1 MDKILYR
8 ILFMAL
14 TCLLAAC
21 LQQAAYS
28 QEEQEKEAAIKQS
41 VIDFAKKAL
50 EGYVNNALNEENVAR
65 FGFKNLEEAR
75 TATLGKPRRVLII
88 GLRDLKQYKPGTPVK
103 RLLLDV
109 KIYWFP
115 VMVGREVRTKLEI
128 IEKEDK
134 LVAGEF
140 GKVNMVREV
149 VSAEAQMPKLLE
161 AKGIEEQVAP
171 SILKIPA
178 LQAMFLYIEYKE
190 QEFLV
195 PAMAQPQRHNLAKA
209 NFYTADEVLSELSKV
224 AQEIDEKKIR

>member
-8 ILFMAL
+8 ILFMVLA
-14 TCLLAAC
+14 CLLVAC
-21 LQQAAYS
+21 SQQAAYS

-50 EGYVNNALNEENVAR
+50 EGYVNNALTEENVAR

-88 GLRDLKQYKPGTPVK
+88 GLRNLKQYKAGTGAK
-103 RLLLDV
+103 SLLLDV

-115 VMVGREVRTKLEI
+115 VMVGRETRTKLEI

-161 AKGIEEQVAP
+161 AKGIEEQLAP

-178 LQAMFLYIEYKE
+178 LQAMFLYIEYKQ

-195 PAMAQPQRHNLAKA
+195 PAMAQPQRYKLAKA
-209 NFYTADEVLSELSKV
+209 NLYAADEVLSELSKV

>member
-1 MDKILYR
+1 MDKMLYR

-14 TCLLAAC
+14 TCLLFAC

-28 QEEQEKEAAIKQS
+28 QEEQEEAAIKQS

-50 EGYVNNALNEENVAR
+50 EGYVNNALNEENVSR
-65 FGFKNLEEAR
+65 FGFKNLDEAR
-75 TATLGKPRRVLII
+75 TATLGIPRRVMVI
-88 GLRDLKQYKPGTPVK
+88 GLRDLKQYKPGTAAK
-103 RLLLDV
+103 RLLSDV
-109 KIYWFP
+109 KAYWFP
-115 VMVGREVRTKLEI
+115 VMVGRETRTKLEI

-140 GKVNMVREV
+140 GKVNIVREV
-149 VSAEAQMPKLLE
+149 VSAEAQMPELLKSRE
-161 AKGIEEQVAP
+161 IEEPLAP

-178 LQAMFLYIEYKE
+178 LQAMFLYIEYKD

-195 PAMAQPQRHNLAKA
+195 PAMAQPQRFKLGKAKL
-209 NFYTADEVLSELSKV
+209 YTVDKVLSELSKV